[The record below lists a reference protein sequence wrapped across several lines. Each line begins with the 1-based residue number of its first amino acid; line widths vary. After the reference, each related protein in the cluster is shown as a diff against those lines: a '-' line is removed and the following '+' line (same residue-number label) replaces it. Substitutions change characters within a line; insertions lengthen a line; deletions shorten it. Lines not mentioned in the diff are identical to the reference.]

1 MLIILSVYV
10 CFSDLLHDL
19 EKCNANPVAI
29 AKCFVAKVQLLS
41 FLFSQRQSSHTY
53 DILMIIYSNSSYYK
67 PDFRLSFIHE
77 AQTVEWLSLQ
87 SRGRTSWLVD

>member
-77 AQTVEWLSLQ
+77 AQTVK
-87 SRGRTSWLVD
+87 